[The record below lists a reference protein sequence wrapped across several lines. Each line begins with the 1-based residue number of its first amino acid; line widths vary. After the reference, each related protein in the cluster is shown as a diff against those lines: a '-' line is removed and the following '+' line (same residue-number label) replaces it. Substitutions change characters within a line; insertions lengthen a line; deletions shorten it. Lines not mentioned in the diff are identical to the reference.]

1 MLLPDGNLGY
11 KGRKDRQ
18 IKHLGHRVELSEI
31 EAAALRLESVSE
43 ACSMYLKEKELIYL
57 FYTGAATVKE
67 AAVHLR
73 GLLPGFMVPRKLIKL
88 DEMPKLANGK
98 INMQALKE
106 LMK

>member
-1 MLLPDGNLGY
+1 MLYVP
-11 KGRKDRQ
+11 KGKGAY
-18 IKHLGHRVELSEI
+18 I
-31 EAAALRLESVSE
+31 
-43 ACSMYLKEKELIYL
+43 

-88 DEMPKLANGK
+88 DDMPKLANGK

>member
-1 MLLPDGNLGY
+1 M
-11 KGRKDRQ
+11 
-18 IKHLGHRVELSEI
+18 ELSEI

-88 DEMPKLANGK
+88 DNMPKLANGK